1 MVKNL
6 PANTEDTRDA
16 VGSLGRE
23 DSLEKEMATHSSI
36 PVFLPRKFHR
46 QRRLAGYSPWG
57 HRQWDTTE
65 QLSTFKKN
73 KAFFQATWKMS
84 VGTKSNRPFY
94 KIRRGSYLG
103 KLAKKSSLHTTKTL
117 DWASRLQMRPS
128 RHLH

>member
-16 VGSLGRE
+16 VGSLSQE

-57 HRQWDTTE
+57 CKESDTTE
-65 QLSTFKKN
+65 RLNTHTHTNSHHSKKMLMHSINNLSLT
-73 KAFFQATWKMS
+73 AILDCKM
-84 VGTKSNRPFY
+84 
-94 KIRRGSYLG
+94 
-103 KLAKKSSLHTTKTL
+103 
-117 DWASRLQMRPS
+117 
-128 RHLH
+128 HLKF